1 MNSKGH
7 YNRRARYDKKLMMEF
22 TVLVVMEAL
31 WGVRAVGGM

>member
-7 YNRRARYDKKLMMEF
+7 YNRRARYDRKLMEF